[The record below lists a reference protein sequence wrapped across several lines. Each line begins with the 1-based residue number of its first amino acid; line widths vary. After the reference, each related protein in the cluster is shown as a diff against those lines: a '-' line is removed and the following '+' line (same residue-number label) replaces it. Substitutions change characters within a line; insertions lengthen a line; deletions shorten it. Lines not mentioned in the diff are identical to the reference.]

1 MAYRI
6 ALADD
11 SETIRKVVQL
21 VLEPEGFT
29 IAAYRNGEEAL
40 EAIALD
46 PPDLVFAD
54 IDLPKMS
61 GVLLCT
67 SIKDDPSTSHIPVIL
82 LAGAFESF
90 DEDAA
95 RLSGADD
102 IIIKPFESRELV
114 SKVKALV
121 AKGGARKSAPPEI
134 SVSPVDELP
143 AATGESSGGE
153 DAAALAAAWEA
164 SAQGSEVPV
173 AASSSADDEL
183 ARQWAASVEP
193 VSEASPPTA
202 TEELSEDEKLA
213 REWAASMEPETAAS
227 TPVADEALSE
237 DEKLA
242 REWAASMEAEENA
255 PALTDAPKPA
265 VPFAA
270 ALEGAIAQQSA
281 DIVHDSPQS
290 APLVSGAGAAVSVP
304 VLSDRDREEIR
315 LMVRSAVDEA
325 LAELLQS
332 ERSRI
337 QGEIETAVRNAVREV
352 AEAILKREL
361 DRTVS
366 QD

>member
-29 IAAYRNGEEAL
+29 IATYRNGEEAL

-46 PPDLVFAD
+46 PPDLIFAD

-61 GVLLCT
+61 GALLCT
-67 SIKDDPSTSHIPVIL
+67 SIKNDASTSHIPVIL
-82 LAGAFESF
+82 LAGAFEAF
-90 DEDAA
+90 DEDSA

-121 AKGGARKSAPPEI
+121 AKSASLRNNLAPATVINE
-134 SVSPVDELP
+134 SV
-143 AATGESSGGE
+143 
-153 DAAALAAAWEA
+153 A
-164 SAQGSEVPV
+164 SEPSVPV
-173 AASSSADDEL
+173 AAADKPVLNVAGEIAGAVSADDNL
-183 ARQWAASVEP
+183 AREWAASVEP
-193 VSEASPPTA
+193 ETKATTPDA
-202 TEELSEDEKLA
+202 TEELTEDEKLA
-213 REWAASMEPETAAS
+213 REWAASVEPETKAA
-227 TPVADEALSE
+227 TPDAAEELTE
-237 DEKLA
+237 DERLA
-242 REWAASMEAEENA
+242 REWAASMSEEESS
-255 PALTDAPKPA
+255 PEPMDDLPKPT
-265 VPFAA
+265 VPFSAVLQDEIAQQTADTVPANPPIAAA
-270 ALEGAIAQQSA
+270 AL
-281 DIVHDSPQS
+281 P
-290 APLVSGAGAAVSVP
+290 VSGA
-304 VLSDRDREEIR
+304 VLGEHDRAEIR
-315 LMVRSAVDEA
+315 SMVRRAVDEA

-337 QGEIETAVRNAVREV
+337 QGEIDTAIRGAVREV

-361 DRTVS
+361 NRTIS

>member
-67 SIKDDPSTSHIPVIL
+67 SIKDDASTSHIPVIL
-82 LAGAFESF
+82 LAGAFEAF
-90 DEDAA
+90 DEESA

-102 IIIKPFESRELV
+102 IIVKPFESRELV

-121 AKGGARKSAPPEI
+121 AKSASVKSNLSPVTDRDESVASESSAP
-134 SVSPVDELP
+134 VAVAD
-143 AATGESSGGE
+143 
-153 DAAALAAAWEA
+153 DAVLEA
-164 SAQGSEVPV
+164 SAQ
-173 AASSSADDEL
+173 AAEETVGAASADDEL
-183 ARQWAASVEP
+183 AREWAASMEP
-193 VSEASPPTA
+193 ETEVSTPAA
-202 TEELSEDEKLA
+202 VEELSEDERLA

-227 TPVADEALSE
+227 APAAVEELSE
-237 DEKLA
+237 DERLA
-242 REWAASMEAEENA
+242 REWAASMAEEESASA
-255 PALTDAPKPA
+255 PVDVPKPT
-265 VPFAA
+265 VPFSAV
-270 ALEGAIAQQSA
+270 LQDEIAQQSA
-281 DIVHDSPQS
+281 DIVTDSSQIIPS
-290 APLVSGAGAAVSVP
+290 VAVAAAPMPAAV
-304 VLSDRDREEIR
+304 LGEHDREEIR
-315 LMVRSAVDEA
+315 SMVRSAVDEA

-337 QGEIETAVRNAVREV
+337 QGEIETAVRSAVREV

-361 DRTVS
+361 NRTVS

>member
-82 LAGAFESF
+82 LVGAFEAF

-102 IIIKPFESRELV
+102 IIIKPFESRELA

-121 AKGGARKSAPPEI
+121 SKKTAKTFAESLQ
-134 SVSPVDELP
+134 SPRQSELSP
-143 AATGESSGGE
+143 SDSQFSQNSDGS
-153 DAAALAAAWEA
+153 DAL
-164 SAQGSEVPV
+164 
-173 AASSSADDEL
+173 
-183 ARQWAASVEP
+183 P
-193 VSEASPPTA
+193 VSELHAQPQVDACA
-202 TEELSEDEKLA
+202 TQDKQSYG
-213 REWAASMEPETAAS
+213 RAASMEAETAAL

-270 ALEGAIAQQSA
+270 VLEGAIAQQSA
-281 DIVHDSPQS
+281 DIVRDFPQS
-290 APLVSGAGAAVSVP
+290 APPVAGAGAAVSVP

-315 LMVRSAVDEA
+315 SMVRSAVDEA

>member
-61 GVLLCT
+61 GVLLCS

-82 LAGAFESF
+82 LAGAFEAF
-90 DEDAA
+90 DEDSA

-121 AKGGARKSAPPEI
+121 AKGVARKSAPPEM
-134 SVSPVDELP
+134 SVSVVDELP
-143 AATGESSGGE
+143 AAPGESSVGE
-153 DAAALAAAWEA
+153 DDAALAAAWEA
-164 SAQGSEVPV
+164 SAQEAEVPN
-173 AASSSADDEL
+173 ADASSADDEL

-193 VSEASPPTA
+193 PAVMPETTVA
-202 TEELSEDEKLA
+202 LSEDERLA
-213 REWAASMEPETAAS
+213 REWAASMGPAGEDSTAVPETVE
-227 TPVADEALSE
+227 TLSE
-237 DEKLA
+237 DERLA
-242 REWAASMEAEENA
+242 REWAASVAEEEA
-255 PALTDAPKPA
+255 ASPVDLPPPS
-265 VPFAA
+265 VPFAEVLRDELAQEVAVATSAAREAMPPVIDAKPNSAPATA
-270 ALEGAIAQQSA
+270 AL
-281 DIVHDSPQS
+281 
-290 APLVSGAGAAVSVP
+290 
-304 VLSDRDREEIR
+304 DREEIR
-315 LMVRSAVDEA
+315 GMVRSAVDEA

-366 QD
+366 RD

>member
-67 SIKDDPSTSHIPVIL
+67 SIKDDASTSHIPVIL
-82 LAGAFESF
+82 LAGAFEAF

-121 AKGGARKSAPPEI
+121 AKSASVKSN
-134 SVSPVDELP
+134 VSAATAP
-143 AATGESSGGE
+143 AAD
-153 DAAALAAAWEA
+153 DAVLEA
-164 SAQGSEVPV
+164 SVQAAEVI
-173 AASSSADDEL
+173 AGASSTDDEL
-183 ARQWAASVEP
+183 AREWAATMEP
-193 VSEASPPTA
+193 ETAASAPA
-202 TEELSEDEKLA
+202 AVEELSEDERLA

-227 TPVADEALSE
+227 APAAVEELSE
-237 DEKLA
+237 DERLA
-242 REWAASMEAEENA
+242 REWAASMTEEENA
-255 PALTDAPKPA
+255 PAPVDVPKPT

-270 ALEGAIAQQSA
+270 VLQDEIAQQSA
-281 DIVHDSPQS
+281 DIVPDSSQIIPS
-290 APLVSGAGAAVSVP
+290 VAVPDVPMPAAV
-304 VLSDRDREEIR
+304 LGEHDREEIR
-315 LMVRSAVDEA
+315 AMVRSAVDEA

-337 QGEIETAVRNAVREV
+337 QGEIETAVRSAVREV